1 MLFKNIKEIIE
12 IVVTKRKLLRTT
24 AIFNWKCTKA
34 KGDVGYERKGNYT
47 DLKKTTVAL
56 IVERHFII

>member
-24 AIFNWKCTKA
+24 AIFNCKCK
-34 KGDVGYERKGNYT
+34 KGKLAMKGNYT
-47 DLKKTTVAL
+47 DLKKPTVAL